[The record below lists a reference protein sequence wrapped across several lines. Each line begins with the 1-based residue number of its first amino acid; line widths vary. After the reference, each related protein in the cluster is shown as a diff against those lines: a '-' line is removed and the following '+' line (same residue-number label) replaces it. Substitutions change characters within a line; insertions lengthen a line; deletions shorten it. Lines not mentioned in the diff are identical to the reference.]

1 MKKKNTIEIILIIY
15 TILCYIISTI
25 SIIIYISYV
34 YNPSSS
40 KIIKNYNYELYF
52 SIISLL
58 FCINTFIQIFE
69 KNFIQKK
76 YQGKLKMIF
85 KGIKIIEILYS
96 TFIILLSF
104 LILLGYLM
112 GKKFESLFFF
122 ALIIVNNLLNIF
134 YIFSFFNYF
143 SFKKK
148 NDFDS
153 IYNSYVEINN
163 DIEKSSYLF
172 YFLTF
177 IHFIFT
183 FLIILVKFFL
193 IIIFILL
200 LNGAFTLGFLLL

>member
-1 MKKKNTIEIILIIY
+1 
-15 TILCYIISTI
+15 
-25 SIIIYISYV
+25 
-34 YNPSSS
+34 
-40 KIIKNYNYELYF
+40 
-52 SIISLL
+52 
-58 FCINTFIQIFE
+58 
-69 KNFIQKK
+69 
-76 YQGKLKMIF
+76 MIF

-96 TFIILLSF
+96 TLIILLSF